1 MNTRVVHPKPTV
13 QDAAIWGGAY
23 LRLDNEDGAL
33 TSGELTSVHSLKAQ
47 YTNSAAD
54 CTKLIHCRWDRKDTR
69 RQNDFEK
76 NWSCPDPSNSSVRD
90 SSLNVLKDLC
100 FEKKKKTQQC
110 RQPVTTYMDG
120 WIERVDARRKNQPSW
135 RAFAPKGFSC
145 TLRTSTSNAE
155 SFSISSTL
163 FSWSDF
169 DILLSRGGSAI
180 CSTMSY
186 KELDGD
192 IVRWRSE
199 WRMRLPR
206 KVEWLLYGS
215 STHAYQMIQSMNVNI
230 VVWC

>member
-1 MNTRVVHPKPTV
+1 MIVFDIELTRNVRNTVNTRVVHPKPTV

-100 FEKKKKTQQC
+100 FEKKKRPNSVVSRSLLTW
-110 RQPVTTYMDG
+110 MDG
-120 WIERVDARRKNQPSW
+120 
-135 RAFAPKGFSC
+135 
-145 TLRTSTSNAE
+145 L
-155 SFSISSTL
+155 
-163 FSWSDF
+163 
-169 DILLSRGGSAI
+169 
-180 CSTMSY
+180 
-186 KELDGD
+186 KELTLGKRTNLHGGHLRLKAFH
-192 IVRWRSE
+192 VHCERRPPMPNRS
-199 WRMRLPR
+199 
-206 KVEWLLYGS
+206 
-215 STHAYQMIQSMNVNI
+215 AYHQPYSLGPILTYYCPEEEAQFARQWVTKSWMEIS
-230 VVWC
+230 